1 MKIRGRA
8 SNGFFFAA
16 EQHAHFLSVV
26 PEEFSKLPNR
36 KI

>member
-1 MKIRGRA
+1 MKIRRRS
-8 SNGFFFAA
+8 SNGFFFEA

-26 PEEFSKLPNR
+26 PEEISKLPNR